1 MRTEGTPK
9 GESRKLKSRDKKIRD
24 RLFSCRENWQRSNF
38 LPPGQEIL
46 PTTGQSADWIREN
59 EARRCRLVPMEVFA

>member
-24 RLFSCRENWQRSNF
+24 RLFSCRANWQRSNF
-38 LPPGQEIL
+38 LPPGQEIRRRPDNP
-46 PTTGQSADWIREN
+46 PTGFEKMRHGPAGSFR
-59 EARRCRLVPMEVFA
+59 